1 MAEGRLKLALL
12 ADAYAICGLPATEPV
27 PGWASAT
34 PLHAI
39 VRTPKELT
47 VVCRQD
53 AIPASCPCDRNW
65 RCLRVYGSFDLDQV
79 GVISSL
85 SLPLA
90 EAGISIFVIS
100 SYDTDY
106 IMIREP
112 RVEEAVS
119 ILTDCGHRVTP
130 ADGGL

>member
-1 MAEGRLKLALL
+1 MAKRRLKLSLL
-12 ADAYAICGLPATEPV
+12 ADTYAICGFPATEPV
-27 PGWASAT
+27 PRWASAT

-39 VRTPKELT
+39 TRTANALT
-47 VVCRQD
+47 IVCRQD

-65 RCLRVYGSFDLDQV
+65 RCLRVDGCFDLDQV
-79 GVISSL
+79 GVISAL

-106 IMIREP
+106 LLIRE
-112 RVEEAVS
+112 RKVEEAVS
-119 ILTDCGHRVTP
+119 ILTGYGHHVTL